1 MGGPLI
7 LETRAQ
13 KADGQIRAVSP
24 HDRSSRACR
33 AGSLKHL
40 CWVPA
45 ENKTHPAARPPAGTP
60 RLERTGDRPDKD
72 RRTLSLLRRE
82 AAAEQARHRDSDAP
96 EPLVRG
102 PGVLHTRQRRRL
114 SPRTLRSPA
123 LRAREHRDPR
133 KDRGG
138 RGAWPTALRALSPG
152 RAAQSALPAT
162 ARGVGGS
169 TSRARGHLPPK
180 HGAWDS
186 DRTTRSTSGRF
197 TGGGGITRL
206 RVEGQSACLHR
217 SHHAATL
224 WDRRE
229 AGSKPLVSSQRR

>member
-1 MGGPLI
+1 MLTEAPVVFVLSLSTTCRNAHGRGRGGNGVGGPLI

-33 AGSLKHL
+33 AGSPKHL

-60 RLERTGDRPDKD
+60 RLERTGDRPEKD

-114 SPRTLRSPA
+114 SLQTLRSLA
-123 LRAREHRDPR
+123 LRAQEHKGPEERPRRQRHLAHGRE
-133 KDRGG
+133 G
-138 RGAWPTALRALSPG
+138 T
-152 RAAQSALPAT
+152 QS
-162 ARGVGGS
+162 
-169 TSRARGHLPPK
+169 
-180 HGAWDS
+180 
-186 DRTTRSTSGRF
+186 
-197 TGGGGITRL
+197 
-206 RVEGQSACLHR
+206 
-217 SHHAATL
+217 
-224 WDRRE
+224 
-229 AGSKPLVSSQRR
+229 